1 VARSFRFAPAV
12 LFLATITA
20 AAPESKEPSAEQIQ
34 KAIEELA
41 SPRFAVRER
50 ASKLLWEAGSAAE
63 PALREAAKN
72 KDEETANRAK
82 TILDK
87 FDWGLYPDTP
97 AEVVKIIEK
106 FRGVDPDMQGDAS
119 IRQKAVAE
127 LMRLK
132 PPRFATLRKL
142 IAQEQDENARAQ
154 MQHAMA
160 FQARQSVP
168 GLILAGQ
175 LDEANDLLEVCLAP
189 GNTNSLS
196 DYATLQHLRGRV
208 PEAIRRM
215 EALQKKGP
223 ESETKR
229 AAEALVYLHRLRKDW
244 PAARKAVAV
253 AKNPELENDLA
264 WESDDWA
271 TLAKGGLLPPGEV
284 ENRGAKAA
292 YYRLAG
298 DKAKYDELIGEL
310 RKELAGV
317 EGDDSAAAVLA
328 DALLKNG
335 QGADAITVLK
345 DRSKRGADLVF
356 DLLCAQLKFKEAF
369 AYADQASKDLEKDEE
384 AILERDQLAI
394 RKGKILAAL
403 GDKDAATQVFR
414 GVLDRVLTPNADRSA
429 VVLVRTVARAGMHD
443 LAAECAARCLAHFDK
458 IGRGDEAS
466 YFLDPVFEDKKY
478 VVKAWWRALRQDKPD
493 EDPVA
498 TMNRVKEFVDGKAD
512 RKKVDRLAELAG
524 KPMSGPPVVTDGAS
538 NTLML
543 QSESGIGS
551 FAVAEAYRAIGAND
565 KAEEFYKKAIGF
577 KSPAGDWLQGVPL
590 PPNVELPDDE
600 DLPWSQPGTYKFLLN
615 YADFLMARKRTKEA
629 AALYRQAWD
638 ANSVNPLPLFLQGHA
653 LKLAGNEAEGN
664 RLMSIAHWMP
674 LGNEVLRTK
683 FSEELSKR
691 GFDADSRREM
701 DLVLET
707 GWFRTH
713 YVGNVYLRLARI
725 KVRQKDYATAA
736 RYYEKDVVSL
746 FRTGATF
753 VDDKALL
760 TVPELAR
767 TYRARALL
775 AEGKL
780 DEAIGDAR
788 AGLAVLPG
796 NVEMAIGLVPD
807 LDRAGKKKEADEIY
821 GKVKEAFV
829 SALETYGTSADLRNS
844 LAWTMVNC
852 NRDLD
857 DALAHATKAIE
868 LAPKTAGYIDTLA
881 EVYFRKKD
889 RTKALEFMKQCAALE
904 PTNPYFR
911 KQLERFEKKPFDSPL
926 PDEETGDDD

>member
-1 VARSFRFAPAV
+1 VAQSFRFAPAV
-12 LFLATITA
+12 LFLAAIAA

-63 PALREAAKN
+63 PALREATKN

-82 TILDK
+82 GILDK

-97 AEVVKIIEK
+97 AEVVKLIEK
-106 FRGVDPDMQGDAS
+106 FRGGDTNV
-119 IRQKAVAE
+119 RQEAVAE
-127 LMRLK
+127 LIRLK

-160 FQARQSVP
+160 FQARQAVP

-175 LDEANDLLEVCLAP
+175 LDEANDLLVVCIAP

-196 DYATLQHLRGRV
+196 DYAALQHLRGRV
-208 PEAIRRM
+208 PEAIKRM

-244 PAARKAVAV
+244 PAARKAVAA

-271 TLAKGGLLPPGEV
+271 TLAKGGPLQPGET

-292 YYRLAG
+292 YFRLAG
-298 DKAKYDELIGEL
+298 DTVKYQELIAEL
-310 RKELAGV
+310 RKDLAGV

-335 QGADAITVLK
+335 QGADAIAVLK

-369 AYADQASKDLEKDEE
+369 TYADQATKELEKDEE
-384 AILERDQLAI
+384 AVVERDQLAI
-394 RKGKILAAL
+394 RKAKILAAL

-414 GVLDRVLTPNADRSA
+414 GALDKVLTPNADRSA
-429 VVLVRTVARAGMHD
+429 VLLVRTVARTGMRD
-443 LAAECAARCLAHFDK
+443 LAAECAARCLAHFEK
-458 IGRGDEAS
+458 LGRGDEAS
-466 YFLDPVFEDKKY
+466 YFLDPVFEDKKH
-478 VVKAWWRALRQDKPD
+478 VVKVWWRALRKDKPD

-512 RKKVDRLAELAG
+512 RKKVDRLAELVEKNKGIAPG
-524 KPMSGPPVVTDGAS
+524 LTDGTSSRFLIA
-538 NTLML
+538 
-543 QSESGIGS
+543 EPGINH
-551 FAVAEAYRAIGAND
+551 FAVAEAYRAIAAND
-565 KAEEFYKKAIGF
+565 KAEEFFKKATSGP
-577 KSPAGDWLQGVPL
+577 SPFGSPFGDSL
-590 PPNVELPDDE
+590 PGGPFQPNIELPDDE
-600 DLPWSQPGTYKFLLN
+600 DLPWSQPSKYKFLLS
-615 YADFLMARKRTKEA
+615 YADFLMTRKRPKEA

-653 LKLAGNEAEGN
+653 LKLAGNAAEGE
-664 RLMSIAHWMP
+664 RLMGIAHWMP
-674 LGNEVLRTK
+674 LGNESLRTK

-725 KVRQKDYATAA
+725 KARQKDYATAA
-736 RYYEKDVVSL
+736 KYYEKDVVSL
-746 FRTGATF
+746 FRTGAMF

-775 AEGKL
+775 AAGKL
-780 DEAIGDAR
+780 DEAIADAR

-807 LDRAGKKKEADEIY
+807 LDRAGKNKEADEIY

-857 DALAHATKAIE
+857 DALAHATKAVE
-868 LAPKTAGYIDTLA
+868 LAPKSAGYIDTLA
-881 EVYFRKKD
+881 EVCFRKKD
-889 RTKALEFMKQCAALE
+889 RAKALELMKQCAALE

>member
-1 VARSFRFAPAV
+1 MARSFRFAPAV
-12 LFLATITA
+12 LFLTAIAA
-20 AAPESKEPSAEQIQ
+20 AAPEPKEPGAEQIQ

-50 ASKLLWEAGSAAE
+50 ASKLLWEAGSVAE
-63 PALREAAKN
+63 PALRDAAKN

-82 TILDK
+82 AILDK

-97 AEVVKIIEK
+97 AEVVKLIEK
-106 FRGVDPDMQGDAS
+106 FRGGDANV
-119 IRQKAVAE
+119 RQEAVAE
-127 LMRLK
+127 LIRLK

-142 IAQEQDENARAQ
+142 ITQEQDENARAQ

-160 FQARQSVP
+160 FQARQAVP

-175 LDEANDLLEVCLAP
+175 LDEANDLLEVCIAP
-189 GNTNSLS
+189 SNTNSLS
-196 DYATLQHLRGRV
+196 DYAALQHLRGRV
-208 PEAIRRM
+208 PEAIKRM

-244 PAARKAVAV
+244 PSARKAVAA

-264 WESDDWA
+264 WEADDWA
-271 TLAKGGLLPPGEV
+271 TLAKGGPLQPGET

-298 DKAKYDELIGEL
+298 DTAKYQELIAEL

-335 QGADAITVLK
+335 QGADAIAVLK

-369 AYADQASKDLEKDEE
+369 AYADQAAKELEKDEE
-384 AILERDQLAI
+384 AVVERDQLAI
-394 RKGKILAAL
+394 RKAKILAAL

-414 GVLDRVLTPNADRSA
+414 GALDKVLTPNADRSA
-429 VVLVRTVARAGMHD
+429 VLLVRTVARTGMHD
-443 LAAECAARCLAHFDK
+443 LAAECAARCLAHFEK
-458 IGRGDEAS
+458 LGRGDEAS
-466 YFLDPVFEDKKY
+466 YFLDPVFEDKKH
-478 VVKAWWRALRQDKPD
+478 VVKVWWRALRKDKPD

-498 TMNRVKEFVDGKAD
+498 TMNRVKEFVEGKAD
-512 RKKVDRLAELAG
+512 RKTVDRLAERVEKNKGIAPGL
-524 KPMSGPPVVTDGAS
+524 TDGTS
-538 NTLML
+538 STLRFV
-543 QSESGIGS
+543 EPGINH

-565 KAEEFYKKAIGF
+565 KAEEFYKKATSDP
-577 KSPAGDWLQGVPL
+577 SPFGSPFGDSL
-590 PPNVELPDDE
+590 PSIPIQPNFELPDDE
-600 DLPWSQPGTYKFLLN
+600 DLPWSQPGKYKFLLS
-615 YADFLMARKRTKEA
+615 YADFLMARKRAKEA

-653 LKLAGNEAEGN
+653 LKLAGNAAEGE
-664 RLMSIAHWMP
+664 RLMGIAHWMP

-691 GFDADSRREM
+691 GFDSDSRREM

-725 KVRQKDYATAA
+725 KARQKDYATAA
-736 RYYEKDVVSL
+736 KYYEKDVVSL
-746 FRTGATF
+746 FRTGAMF

-767 TYRARALL
+767 TYHARALL
-775 AEGKL
+775 AAGKL
-780 DEAIGDAR
+780 DEAIADAR

-807 LDRAGKKKEADEIY
+807 LDRAGKKKESDEIY
-821 GKVKEAFV
+821 GKVKETFV

-857 DALAHATKAIE
+857 DALAHATKAVE
-868 LAPKTAGYIDTLA
+868 LAPKSAGYIDTLA

-889 RTKALEFMKQCAALE
+889 RAKALELMKQCAALE

-926 PDEETGDDD
+926 PDEETGDD